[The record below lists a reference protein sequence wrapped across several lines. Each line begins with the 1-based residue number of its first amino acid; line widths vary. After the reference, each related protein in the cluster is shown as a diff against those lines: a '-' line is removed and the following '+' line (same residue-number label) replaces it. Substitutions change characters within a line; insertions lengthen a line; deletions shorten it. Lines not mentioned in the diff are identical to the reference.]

1 VAITNP
7 GLTRSQTHQRKS
19 RIKRKERPKTQHILG
34 IEHGNIPIQLDP
46 WGNEVIFKELVSKLF
61 KLLLSMVY
69 YGVS

>member
-34 IEHGNIPIQLDP
+34 IERGNIPIQLDP
-46 WGNEVIFKELVSKLF
+46 WGNEVIFKVKGQTTP
-61 KLLLSMVY
+61 
-69 YGVS
+69 YGYPK